1 MHKRLKQ
8 ALQYGLS
15 LGLMGL
21 FIYWAFEGI
30 NRRELWD
37 AMTGISPVWAAVLCA
52 ATLGTLG
59 LRAWRWLVL
68 MRPFAPQVS
77 TLNAS
82 LALAICYA
90 ANVAVPRSG
99 EVLRCVSLKWTT
111 GASIS
116 ALMATIV
123 VERILDLFWLIALF
137 WLIVYIDIARLVLW
151 IPAADRDAIGL
162 LALAACL
169 VALSA
174 LVLVSVY
181 REKIL
186 AGMRPLLGRL
196 AWGHGERVL
205 QILETFIG
213 GLSALRQQPTA
224 YLEILVSSILLNAA
238 YVFIIYAAFIGMD
251 LHQPYDLDAAAA
263 LAVMA
268 ISSIGVIIPTPG
280 AIGSYHFLFGEALHH
295 LYAVPLPTALACA
308 TLTHAL
314 ATLTY
319 ILIGAP
325 TLLWQWH
332 RAGRAP
338 TAPRTPTKP
347 TAPS

>member
-1 MHKRLKQ
+1 MHKILKQ

-21 FIYWAFEGI
+21 FIYWAFAGI
-30 NRRELWD
+30 NRGELWN
-37 AMTGISPVWAAVLCA
+37 AMTGISPVWAAVMCV
-52 ATLGTLG
+52 ATLGTLV

-77 TLNAS
+77 NLNAS

-90 ANVAVPRSG
+90 ANVVVPRSG

-123 VERILDLFWLIALF
+123 VERILDLFWLIVLF
-137 WLIVYIDIARLVLW
+137 WIIVYIDIALPVLW
-151 IPAADRDAIGL
+151 MPVGADRDTIGL
-162 LALAACL
+162 LALAGCL
-169 VALSA
+169 IALSA

-181 REKIL
+181 REKIV
-186 AGMRPLLGRL
+186 AGMRPLLARL
-196 AWGHGERVL
+196 AWGRGERVL
-205 QILETFIG
+205 EIIETFIG

-224 YLEILVSSILLNAA
+224 YFEIFVSSILLNAA
-238 YVFIIYAAFIGMD
+238 YVFIVYAAFIGMGLD
-251 LHQPYDLDAAAA
+251 QTYGLDAAAA
-263 LAVMA
+263 LVIMA

-280 AIGSYHFLFGEALHH
+280 AIGSYHLLFGEAMHR
-295 LYAVPLPTALACA
+295 LYTVPLATALACA

-319 ILIGAP
+319 VFVGGP

-332 RAGRAP
+332 RSRQDSSEDP
-338 TAPRTPTKP
+338 DD
-347 TAPS
+347 

>member
-1 MHKRLKQ
+1 MPKLLKQ

-15 LGLMGL
+15 VGLMGL
-21 FIYWAFEGI
+21 FMYWAFEGI
-30 NRRELWD
+30 NRGELWD
-37 AMTGISPVWAAVLCA
+37 AMTGISPVWAAVMCI

-77 TLNAS
+77 NLNAS

-90 ANVAVPRSG
+90 ANVVVPRSG

-123 VERILDLFWLIALF
+123 VERILDLFWIIVLF
-137 WLIVYIDIARLVLW
+137 WLIVYIDMALPVLW
-151 IPAADRDAIGL
+151 LPAGADRDTIGL
-162 LALAACL
+162 LALAGCL

-196 AWGHGERVL
+196 AWGRGERVL
-205 QILETFIG
+205 QILETFID
-213 GLSALRQQPTA
+213 GLSALRQQPIA
-224 YLEILVSSILLNAA
+224 YFEILVSSVLLNAA

-251 LHQPYDLDAAAA
+251 LHHTYNLDAAAA
-263 LAVMA
+263 LVVMA

-280 AIGSYHFLFGEALHH
+280 AIGSYHLLFGEAMHR
-295 LYAVPLPTALACA
+295 LYAVPLATALACA

-319 ILIGAP
+319 VFIGGP

-332 RAGRAP
+332 RSRRG
-338 TAPRTPTKP
+338 
-347 TAPS
+347 

>member
-1 MHKRLKQ
+1 MHKILKQ
-8 ALQYGLS
+8 VLQYGIS

-30 NRRELWD
+30 NRGELWD
-37 AMTGISPVWAAVLCA
+37 AMTGISPVWAAVMCV
-52 ATLGTLG
+52 ATLGTLV
-59 LRAWRWLVL
+59 LRAWRWMVL

-77 TLNAS
+77 NLHAS

-123 VERILDLFWLIALF
+123 VERILDLFWLIVLF
-137 WLIVYIDIARLVLW
+137 WFIVYIDIALPALW
-151 IPAADRDAIGL
+151 MPAGADRDTIGL
-162 LALAACL
+162 LALAGCL
-169 VALSA
+169 IALGT

-186 AGMRPLLGRL
+186 AGIRPLLTRL
-196 AWGHGERVL
+196 AWGRGERVL
-205 QILETFIG
+205 KIIETFIG

-224 YLEILVSSILLNAA
+224 YFEILVSSILLNGA
-238 YVFIIYAAFIGMD
+238 YIFIVYAAFIGMGLD
-251 LHQPYDLDAAAA
+251 QTYDLDAAAA
-263 LAVMA
+263 LVIMA

-280 AIGSYHFLFGEALHH
+280 AIGSYHLLFGEAMHR
-295 LYAVPLPTALACA
+295 LYTVPLATALACA

-319 ILIGAP
+319 IFVGGP
-325 TLLWQWH
+325 TLLWQWQQS
-332 RAGRAP
+332 RRDSSEDP
-338 TAPRTPTKP
+338 DD
-347 TAPS
+347 

>member
-1 MHKRLKQ
+1 MHKILKQ

-21 FIYWAFEGI
+21 FVYWAFEGI
-30 NRRELWD
+30 NRGELWA
-37 AMTGISPVWAAVLCA
+37 AMTSISPVWAAIMCV
-52 ATLGTLG
+52 ATLGTLV
-59 LRAWRWLVL
+59 LRAWRWQVF

-77 TLNAS
+77 NLNAS

-99 EVLRCVSLKWTT
+99 EVLRCVSLKWTA

-123 VERILDLFWLIALF
+123 VERILDLFCLIVLF
-137 WLIVYIDIARLVLW
+137 WLIVYIDIAL
-151 IPAADRDAIGL
+151 PAIWLPAGADRDTIGL
-162 LALAACL
+162 LALAGCL

-174 LVLVSVY
+174 LALVSVY
-181 REKIL
+181 REKIV
-186 AGMRPLLGRL
+186 AGMRPLLARL

-205 QILETFIG
+205 KIIETFIG

-224 YLEILVSSILLNAA
+224 YLEILVSSVLLNAA
-238 YVFIIYAAFIGMD
+238 YVFIIYAAFIGMG
-251 LHQPYDLDAAAA
+251 LHQLYDLDAAAA
-263 LAVMA
+263 LAIMA

-280 AIGSYHFLFGEALHH
+280 AIGSYHLFFSEALHR

-314 ATLTY
+314 ANLLY
-319 ILIGAP
+319 VLLGGP

-332 RAGRAP
+332 RSRRGSSEDP
-338 TAPRTPTKP
+338 DD
-347 TAPS
+347 